1 MKGSDQGILSHQEEQ
16 VASFLCL
23 YEGGAFKSETGAIFL
38 QPLGADHAT
47 MPHMKGI

>member
-1 MKGSDQGILSHQEEQ
+1 MIFAFFLRFFPRISYSHL
-16 VASFLCL
+16 V